1 MDVTRTLLRFSQG
14 VYLRSR
20 SQVSIQLCRYALFLR
35 LLGRNLLVQCR
46 DRVTHNRTISGWFRQ
61 AFGITTYSFIG
72 FPFIGSS
79 NDAPFFS
86 KSSFRLSSDPR
97 TNRSFPKSPANMF
110 PLTNADMFP
119 NIGRMVMRG
128 SSGKID
134 LRNSLEFS
142 SGRGIFTRGPRNQR

>member
-1 MDVTRTLLRFSQG
+1 MHYFFV
-14 VYLRSR
+14 
-20 SQVSIQLCRYALFLR
+20 FL
-35 LLGRNLLVQCR
+35 GGNLLAQFR
-46 DRVTHNRTISGWFRQ
+46 ERVIHNRAVSCWFRH

-72 FPFIGSS
+72 FPFMGSS
-79 NDAPFFS
+79 NEAPFLS
-86 KSSFRLSSDPR
+86 RSSLRLSSDNR
-97 TNRSFPKSPANMF
+97 TNRSFPNSPVNMF

-142 SGRGIFTRGPRNQR
+142 SARGICIRGPRNER